1 METLNFDELVEKLN
15 SKSNKAKATFMRR
28 LIMGTRDK
36 KAGMSPALCR
46 SVIRYAC
53 MQLDTINS
61 QYPEGHPY
69 RERYRLYSEKKS
81 KVPAA

>member
-1 METLNFDELVEKLN
+1 METLNFDELVGKLN
-15 SKSNKAKATFMRR
+15 EKSNKARATFMRR
-28 LIMGTRDK
+28 LIMGTK
-36 KAGMSPALCR
+36 HGKGMSPALCR

-69 RERYRLYSEKKS
+69 RERYRLYAEKKN